1 MKKNV
6 IFFVLLLIVLLPIHS
21 QAQLKVKEAL
31 RESINSKDS
40 LFFNIY
46 KPNKVVN
53 LNDNWDVYIDKDNAK
68 VSGIKVPAIFD
79 GEDYL
84 YFERYFSLSKD
95 DIDNYNIR
103 LCFDGINH
111 NAEIYINNVLVS
123 KTIGGDYSFFIDI
136 AKDVLKYSSQN
147 KLTVKVYNQLDAEN
161 TIPVKNRFLFPIQ
174 LGGITKN
181 VYLKLTSMVNIAAVK
196 TEYTLTNDLGR
207 AKVKFTI
214 DVDKRRLKDKN
225 RNYKQI
231 YPNPFT
237 YEITITNINDNTQAA
252 NYRSSFNLS
261 NNDVTKSE
269 VFIETGNIKL
279 WNFNSPENYVY
290 DIKLYYGDN
299 LLDRYKGIISFY
311 KLEINENKITI
322 NNIEHSLRGTTY
334 YLNSFSKDNLISY
347 YGIERDLKII
357 KDMGFNTVRFA
368 RAIPNPYALYM
379 CERLGLLAFIE
390 LPLNSI
396 PNKLYT
402 EPNFISF
409 SEENLNL
416 LINKFSS
423 YSAVAAIGV
432 GGSYLANNDVNNNF
446 ISHLASLVK
455 SKTLKYSY
463 ASFVGF
469 PTSKIENLDLYGIEL
484 YSKNISEVNEN
495 FTESVKTMGNNKVFY
510 SEVTYPSFVG
520 SSNGYLT
527 PFSEEAQANFYQELL
542 DFAKNNNIKNLFI
555 NSAFDYKG
563 ATAGFYAGYDKN
575 NIYKVGIV
583 GIDRNINRLSFKVI
597 KSKLTDAEKVT
608 IPIGKKLDD
617 TPFFFIL
624 SAILIAV
631 IMALIINARRKFRE
645 DATRALIRPYN
656 FFADI
661 RDQRLL
667 SGWHASILLVILS
680 ATHSL
685 LLTNLLYSLRGN
697 ILLEKIINSL
707 GIDKLTKLTAYLAWN
722 PVAGFIYLFFFSMF
736 LFLAITV
743 LIKWSAFF
751 VKIKVFFQNVYYM
764 VMWALLPLV
773 LMLPVE
779 LVLYKVISLNIGNI
793 YIYIIL
799 VFFAFWL
806 IQRLIKGIYV
816 IFDANPVK
824 VYFFSFFVIFV
835 ILGLVL
841 TYLQVNY
848 LAFDY
853 IKLSLSQF
861 ALL

>member
-1 MKKNV
+1 MKKNRI
-6 IFFVLLLIVLLPIHS
+6 IFALLLIVLLSNYI

-31 RESINSKDS
+31 RETIDPKDS
-40 LFFNIY
+40 LYFNIY
-46 KPNKVVN
+46 KPNKVIN
-53 LNDNWDVYIDKDNAK
+53 LNDDWNIFIDKDNRK
-68 VSGIKVPAIFD
+68 VSGLKVPAVFE

-84 YFERYFSLSKD
+84 YFERYFSLTKD
-95 DIDNYNIR
+95 DINNNNIR
-103 LCFDGINH
+103 LCFNGINH
-111 NAEIYINNVLVS
+111 TAEIYINNVLVS
-123 KTIGGDYSFFIDI
+123 KTIGGDYPFYIDI
-136 AKDVLKYSSQN
+136 AKDVLKYSSKN

-181 VYLKLTSMVNIAAVK
+181 VYLKLTSMVNIASVK
-196 TEYTLTNDLGR
+196 TEYNLTNDLGR

-214 DVDKRRLKDKN
+214 DVDKRRTKDKN
-225 RNYKQI
+225 RDFKQL

-237 YEITITNINDNTQAA
+237 YEITITNLNDKTQAA
-252 NYRSSFNLS
+252 SYRGSFNLS

-269 VFIETGNIKL
+269 VFVETGNIKL

-299 LLDRYKGIISFY
+299 LLDRYKGLISFY
-311 KLEINENKITI
+311 KLEINENKITL
-322 NNIEHSLRGTTY
+322 NNVENDLRGTTY
-334 YLNSFSKDNLISY
+334 YINSFSKDNLISY

-368 RAIPNPYALYM
+368 RAIPHPYALYM
-379 CERLGLLAFIE
+379 CEKLGLLAFIE
-390 LPLNSI
+390 LPINSV
-396 PNKLYT
+396 PNELIT
-402 EPNFISF
+402 EPNFSSF
-409 SEENLNL
+409 SEENLKL
-416 LINKFSS
+416 FISKFSS

-432 GGSYLANNDVNNNF
+432 GGTYLANNEVSNNF
-446 ISHLASLVK
+446 ISHLASIVK
-455 SKTLKYSY
+455 SKTSKYIY

-484 YSKNISEVNEN
+484 YSKNISEVNDK
-495 FTESVKTMGNNKVFY
+495 FTESIKAVGNNKVFY
-510 SEVTYPSFVG
+510 SEITYPSFVG
-520 SSNGYLT
+520 VSNGYLT

-542 DFAKNNNIKNLFI
+542 DFAKGNNISNLFI

-563 ATAGFYAGYDKN
+563 ATPGFYAGYDKN

-583 GIDRNINRLSFKVI
+583 GIDRNTNRLSYKVI

-624 SAILIAV
+624 SAIVIAV
-631 IMALIINARRKFRE
+631 LTALLINARRKFKE

-707 GIDKLTKLTAYLAWN
+707 GLDKLTKLTSYLAWN

-743 LIKWSAFF
+743 LIKWCAFF

-764 VMWALLPLV
+764 VMWSLLPLV
-773 LMLPVE
+773 LMLPIE
-779 LVLYKVISLNIGNI
+779 LILYKVISLNIGNI
-793 YIYIIL
+793 YVYIVLIS
-799 VFFAFWL
+799 FALWL

-824 VYFFSFFVIFV
+824 VYIFSLLVIFA
-835 ILGLVL
+835 ILGLIL

-848 LAFDY
+848 LAIDY
-853 IKLSLSQF
+853 IKLSFSQF
-861 ALL
+861 ALI